1 MQVVAI
7 MIDVAI
13 MRNVCSALHYPDSSR
28 PSGRETHQGNLK
40 NFVDVV
46 LKREHSWTNTAI
58 KCLVLF
64 SSAKQEGSPLIPG
77 EKTQA
82 GLINQRMSLTGWPF
96 PFFTKN
102 TFTHAITRLTE
113 FADGSSGDTMLS
125 CESCVEKHSVK

>member
-7 MIDVAI
+7 MRDVAI
-13 MRNVCSALHYPDSSR
+13 MRNVYSR
-28 PSGRETHQGNLK
+28 PALSGFKTTVRQRKYLK

-46 LKREHSWTNTAI
+46 LTRKHSWTNTAI

-82 GLINQRMSLTGWPF
+82 GLINQRMSLTGWTF

-102 TFTHAITRLTE
+102 TLTHAITRLTE
-113 FADGSSGDTMLS
+113 FADGSSDDTILS
-125 CESCVEKHSVK
+125 CESCVEKHSMN